1 MAMLGSERVA
11 ISGAVDGQGL
21 DLPADAILK
30 AVGSVN
36 SKAIIPAQPDMAKVV
51 SKAALQDN

>member
-1 MAMLGSERVA
+1 MLGSERVA